1 MVKSANQPLGQDP
14 ALLLKQEGEPMF
26 KLQLSTRECDGHIV
40 VALRGEPD
48 LPDTAVA
55 AAALAAVATG
65 EPEIIVDLAHL
76 EFIDCSGMNA
86 LLRVLNQARH
96 AGGDPLLAAPRQQA
110 LRVLT
115 LTGLISVFSVH
126 ASAEETAGSAERSRR
141 AAVPVLAV
149 PVL

>member
-1 MVKSANQPLGQDP
+1 
-14 ALLLKQEGEPMF
+14 
-26 KLQLSTRECDGHIV
+26 
-40 VALRGEPD
+40 
-48 LPDTAVA
+48 
-55 AAALAAVATG
+55 
-65 EPEIIVDLAHL
+65 
-76 EFIDCSGMNA
+76 MNA
-86 LLRVLNQARH
+86 LLRVLNQARR

-126 ASAEETAGSAERSRR
+126 ASAEEAAGSAERSRR